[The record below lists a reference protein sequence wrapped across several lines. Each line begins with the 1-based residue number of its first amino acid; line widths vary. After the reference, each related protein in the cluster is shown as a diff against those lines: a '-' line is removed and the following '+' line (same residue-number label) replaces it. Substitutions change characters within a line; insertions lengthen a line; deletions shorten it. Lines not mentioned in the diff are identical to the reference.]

1 MFAENRESFYTFF
14 FQKPIR
20 KIQLNFHRH
29 STPIKRAFYKGVIMR
44 LWYKGFISVLPRFQL
59 LGQWREC
66 CLIAKSISEKGTPNH
81 LLVNKIMDYP
91 LNHFLYYG
99 RQVETEM
106 CKRDYHVNGDN
117 FDKWFRD
124 NEGAVP
130 YPYPKWEELFQNWHN
145 EEYRQICYWN
155 LKEKYLCG
163 GITKEEW
170 TPIAEYMKD
179 VLPIPIL

>member
-1 MFAENRESFYTFF
+1 
-14 FQKPIR
+14 
-20 KIQLNFHRH
+20 
-29 STPIKRAFYKGVIMR
+29 MR
-44 LWYKGFISVLPRFQL
+44 LWHKDLVPFLPRFQL

-66 CLIAKSISEKGTPNH
+66 CLIAKSISENGTPNH
-81 LLVNKIMDYP
+81 ILVNKIMDYP
-91 LNHFLYYG
+91 IEHFISYSFWV
-99 RQVETEM
+99 RQEMTQRKYKTIDSVWNKIEKLSNGSWVELSLE
-106 CKRDYHVNGDN
+106 NI
-117 FDKWFRD
+117 
-124 NEGAVP
+124 
-130 YPYPKWEELFQNWHN
+130 YPEWMN